1 MGTCYTSVHGTECN
15 VRLISFIHL
24 FAYVPGWFIDET
36 IPGFSARFPIDN
48 LVDRELRATWY
59 KRLIKL
65 H

>member
-1 MGTCYTSVHGTECN
+1 MDTCYTSEHGTECN
-15 VRLISFIHL
+15 VRLISFIHYL
-24 FAYVPGWFIDET
+24 LMCQTGFTDEN

-59 KRLIKL
+59 EGLIKL

>member
-1 MGTCYTSVHGTECN
+1 MCQTGFT
-15 VRLISFIHL
+15 
-24 FAYVPGWFIDET
+24 DEN

-59 KRLIKL
+59 EGLIKL